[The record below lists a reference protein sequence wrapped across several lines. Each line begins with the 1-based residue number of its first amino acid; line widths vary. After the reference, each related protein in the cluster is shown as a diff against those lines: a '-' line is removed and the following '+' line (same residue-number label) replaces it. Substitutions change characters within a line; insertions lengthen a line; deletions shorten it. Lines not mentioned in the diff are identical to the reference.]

1 MLLKNITLNNIGV
14 YKGSHVVNLETCAD
28 KPIIL
33 FGALN
38 GGGKTT
44 FLDSLQL
51 VLYGKFAKCSNRG
64 SLSYGAFLA
73 TTRNRYAQE
82 DDEVFIELGFTHT
95 AENLTNCYRVKRS
108 WTVAN
113 NIDQTKDKVEVFTN
127 NAYDALLSQYW
138 DDFVNEFLPLP
149 LSDLFFFDGEK
160 IENLAHPSRSAELI
174 ETGINSLL
182 GLDLFSQ
189 LQIDLLA
196 QERLKKSDTLDQS
209 IINKVS
215 QCEDEIGALS
225 SLLSSLRKQAADLEQ
240 SVSDTNVQINKVR
253 QQTRQSGAHLIE
265 ERDSIQFE
273 LGSVRQKL
281 AFNQQ
286 QRVHL
291 DAGCGPLALLK
302 PLIESARQQAEKE
315 QVIQKAIQLD
325 EAIND
330 YESSLL
336 ESLSVAGVDMPAKQ
350 AVEDAMANLASERQ
364 TLSSE
369 ECYIGLPPEIFSD
382 LDDKLEV
389 EKIER
394 AELQEERELLLE
406 QASLLEN
413 KEQAIPDYESVKHV
427 LIELNG
433 LEQQLSE
440 RVEQKK
446 QIEQEIERVEAKYAA
461 QNQRY
466 TQLLTQQNKDTF
478 EQKRAI
484 QIAEHI
490 RQLKQAMDGFAREL
504 IRDNLSMLEA
514 QIAEKFAALAR
525 KDKLIERVKIDP
537 ATFDLTLYAADSQS
551 LSTSRL
557 SAGERQLLA
566 VAVMWGLAEASGRE
580 LPTVI
585 DTPLG
590 RLDGQHRTRLIEHYF
605 PYAAPQV
612 ILLSTDEEIFGQY
625 YQALTPHI
633 SREYH
638 IQYDESVQ
646 SSCFTEGY
654 F

>member
-1 MLLKNITLNNIGV
+1 MLLKKITLTNIGI
-14 YKGSHVVNLETCAD
+14 YKGTHIVDLETSVD
-28 KPIIL
+28 KPVIL

-82 DDEVFIELGFTHT
+82 DEEVSIELVFSHT
-95 AENLTNCYRVKRS
+95 SETLTNTYRVKRS
-108 WTVAN
+108 WTVARSVE
-113 NIDQTKDKVEVFTN
+113 QTKDKIEVFTDG
-127 NAYDALLSQYW
+127 AYDALLSQYW
-138 DDFVNEFLPLP
+138 DDFVNEFLPLS

-174 ETGINSLL
+174 QTGIENLL

-189 LQIDLLA
+189 LQIDLGA
-196 QERLKKSDTLDQS
+196 QERLKKSDTLDAT

-215 QCEDEIGALS
+215 QCENEIGEVSAELS
-225 SLLSSLRKQAADLEQ
+225 ALRKHSADLDQEA
-240 SVSDTNVQINKVR
+240 SDVNIQINKQR
-253 QQTRQSGAHLIE
+253 QQARQTGAHLIE

-281 AFNQQ
+281 TFNKQ
-286 QRVHL
+286 QRVQL
-291 DAGCGPLALLK
+291 DSGCGPLALIK
-302 PLIESARQQAEKE
+302 PLLDSVQKQAEKE
-315 QVIQKAIQLD
+315 QTIQKARQLD
-325 EAIND
+325 AAIHD
-330 YESSLL
+330 YEASLL
-336 ESLSVAGVDMPAKQ
+336 NSLSLVGVDMLAKQ
-350 AVEDAMANLASERQ
+350 AVEDAMANLASQRQ
-364 TLSSE
+364 AVSSE
-369 ECYIGLPPEIFSD
+369 ECYIGFPPEIFNG
-382 LDDKLEV
+382 LNDKLAADEV
-389 EKIER
+389 ER
-394 AELQEERELLLE
+394 AKLNEEREWLLE
-406 QASLLEN
+406 QESLLEK
-413 KEQAIPDYESVKHV
+413 KEQAIPDYESVKHILV
-427 LIELNG
+427 ELNI
-433 LEQQLSE
+433 LEQKFNE
-440 RVEQKK
+440 IAARK
-446 QIEQEIERVEAKYAA
+446 QQVEQEIERAEAKYSVL
-461 QNQRY
+461 NQRY

-478 EQKRAI
+478 EQKRAL
-484 QIAEHI
+484 QIADHI
-490 RQLKQAMDGFAREL
+490 QHLKQTMDGFARDL
-504 IRDNLSMLEA
+504 IRDNLTLLETK
-514 QIAEKFAALAR
+514 IAEKFAALTR
-525 KDKLIERVKIDP
+525 KNKLVERITIDP
-537 ATFDLTLYAADSQS
+537 STFDLALYSEGDQR

-580 LPTVI
+580 LPMVI

-590 RLDGQHRTRLIEHYF
+590 RLDGQHRSRLIDSYF

-625 YQALTPHI
+625 YQSLAPYI

-638 IQYDESVQ
+638 IQYDETEQTSR
-646 SSCFTEGY
+646 FTEGY